1 MFFKTFVKF
10 ATLAMVLALATGSAT
25 LAVAAEKKP
34 HNIVFHV
41 TDNDPAKWNQILNNA
56 SNVQQ
61 AMGKEN
67 VAIEVVA
74 NGPGLNM
81 LKFDS
86 EAANRMTDAVKN
98 GVTLAACG
106 TTMKALKV
114 SEKDLH
120 AGVKVVPA
128 GIVEIMQK
136 QEAGW
141 SYVKP

>member
-1 MFFKTFVKF
+1 MFFKSFMKF
-10 ATLAMVLALATGSAT
+10 AALATVLALSTGGTAT
-25 LAVAAEKKP
+25 AADKKP
-34 HNIVFHV
+34 HNLVFHV

-56 SNVQQ
+56 KNVQQ
-61 AMGKEN
+61 ALGKDK

-81 LKFDS
+81 FKLES
-86 EAANRMTDAVKN
+86 EVANRMTEAHKE
-98 GVTLAACG
+98 GVVLAACG
-106 TTMKALKV
+106 TTMKAMKV
-114 SEKDLH
+114 AQKDLH

-141 SYVKP
+141 TYVKP

>member
-1 MFFKTFVKF
+1 MFFKTFTKL
-10 ATLAMVLALATGSAT
+10 AALAMVLTLATGSAT
-25 LAVAAEKKP
+25 LAVAAEKKT
-34 HNIVFHV
+34 HNVVFHV

-67 VAIEVVA
+67 VNIEVVA

-81 LKFDS
+81 LKFES
-86 EAANRMTDAVKN
+86 EVANRMTDAVKN

>member
-1 MFFKTFVKF
+1 MLFKSLIKF
-10 ATLAMVLALATGSAT
+10 A
-25 LAVAAEKKP
+25 AVALFLTTAAGTAGVATAADKKP
-34 HNIVFHV
+34 HNLVFHV

-56 SNVQQ
+56 KNVQQ
-61 AMGKEN
+61 ALGKEN

-81 LKFDS
+81 FKMES
-86 EAANRMTDAVKN
+86 EVANRMTEAQKE
-98 GVTLAACG
+98 GVVLAACG

-114 SEKDLH
+114 AEKDLH
-120 AGVKVVPA
+120 VGVKVVPA

-141 SYVKP
+141 VYVKP

>member
-1 MFFKTFVKF
+1 MLFKPFMKF
-10 ATLAMVLALATGSAT
+10 AALVLALTLATGSAVT
-25 LAVAAEKKP
+25 AVAADSKSHK
-34 HNIVFHV
+34 IVFHV

-56 SNVQQ
+56 KNVQQ
-61 AMGKEN
+61 VVGKDKIA
-67 VAIEVVA
+67 VEVVA

-86 EAANRMTDAVKN
+86 EVATRMTDAQKD
-98 GVTLAACG
+98 GVVLNACA

-114 SEKDLH
+114 TDKDLH

-128 GIVEIMQK
+128 GIVNIMEK

-141 SYVKP
+141 TYVKP

>member
-1 MFFKTFVKF
+1 MFFKTFMKF
-10 ATLAMVLALATGSAT
+10 AALVMVLTFATGSAT
-25 LAVAAEKKP
+25 QAVAAEKKP
-34 HNIVFHV
+34 HNLVFHV
-41 TDNDPAKWNQILNNA
+41 TDNDPAKWNQILNNIN
-56 SNVQQ
+56 NVQQ
-61 AMGKEN
+61 ALGKEN

-74 NGPGLNM
+74 NGAGLNM

-86 EAANRMTDAVKN
+86 EVANRMTDAHNN

-120 AGVKVVPA
+120 AGVTVVPA
-128 GIVEIMQK
+128 GIVEVMQK

>member
-1 MFFKTFVKF
+1 MLFKTLLKF
-10 ATLAMVLALATGSAT
+10 AAVAMALTLATGSAN
-25 LAVAAEKKP
+25 LAVAAEKGTHK
-34 HNIVFHV
+34 IVFHV

-56 SNVQQ
+56 NNVQQ
-61 AMGKEN
+61 ALGKEN
-67 VAIEVVA
+67 VSIEVVA

-86 EAANRMTDAVKN
+86 EVANRMTDAAKN
-98 GVTLAACG
+98 GVVLAACG

-141 SYVKP
+141 TYVKP

>member
-1 MFFKTFVKF
+1 MFFKNFMKL
-10 ATLAMVLALATGSAT
+10 AALAMVLAVATGSAS
-25 LAVAAEKKP
+25 LAVAAEKKA
-34 HNIVFHV
+34 HNLVFHV

-56 SNVQQ
+56 NNVQQ
-61 AMGKEN
+61 ALGKDK
-67 VAIEVVA
+67 VVIEVVA

-86 EAANRMTDAVKN
+86 EVANRMTDAAKN
-98 GVTLAACG
+98 GVILAACG
-106 TTMKALKV
+106 TTMKAMKV

>member
-1 MFFKTFVKF
+1 MLFKSFVKF
-10 ATLAMVLALATGSAT
+10 AALVLALTMATGSAVT
-25 LAVAAEKKP
+25 AIAADNKSHK
-34 HNIVFHV
+34 IVFHV
-41 TDNDPAKWNQILNNA
+41 TENDPAKWNQILNNA
-56 SNVQQ
+56 KNVQQ
-61 AMGKEN
+61 AVGKDK

-86 EAANRMTDAVKN
+86 EVAVRMTDAQKE
-98 GVTLAACG
+98 GVVFNACG

-120 AGVKVVPA
+120 NGVKVVPA
-128 GIVEIMQK
+128 GIVDIMKK

-141 SYVKP
+141 TYVKP